1 MLWKK
6 VIRPGQTK
14 PTKVPFQPDGR
25 HASHDDPSTWV
36 DFNTATTHA
45 KQFDGIGFVFTEHDP
60 YAGIDLDNCFS
71 PDGTLLDWAVPIV
84 AQSQDAEAYI
94 ERTPSGQGLHIIGQ
108 GKLPGKGRKI
118 TGLGANKTGA
128 IEIYDRLR
136 YFTVTGDQTDLGA
149 PEGSIESLLNNV
161 WRSFG
166 LRDDNLDAY
175 IAPGVEVTDA
185 QADAMTQAMLTH
197 SRSDFLGLWNGVYD
211 AAKHGDDRSRARMA
225 LLAQIA
231 LKLSENGIAT
241 PAQVKAVALRSPFI
255 RQEMTK
261 ARNQKW
267 PRLADEE
274 CKRAVLFASDKV
286 TQMTQEALP
295 GDDILINL
303 DETVALRPLD
313 SIIRG
318 ILQADSVGMV
328 WGAPGSFK
336 SFLSIDWAL
345 CVATGTPWIG
355 HEVVKAP
362 VWYLCGEGQA
372 GLRTRVAAWRKARQ
386 YEGDLSMFFHTKK
399 ALLLDD
405 DGTGS
410 KSSGLVRLLQKI
422 ADGEVP
428 SLIVVDTLARSMAG
442 DESATKDANRYVS
455 ALDELV
461 AAVRKAG
468 QKCTVVLVH
477 HSKKDGES
485 YRGSSVLRGAADFE
499 FEIDKMADYSVSFK
513 CHKIK
518 DGVMPQE
525 IILEAKAELLG
536 AAQDNFGYMVEMSSL
551 VLWKQN
557 AQEAKRAAENAKSDA
572 ISRRHSALMD
582 KAVESVAKLGQVT
595 TKGLVDYLHANDVR
609 FGKSDLP
616 VVLDELVRAG
626 RLNLVV
632 GLRGTKTYSL

>member
-1 MLWKK
+1 
-6 VIRPGQTK
+6 
-14 PTKVPFQPDGR
+14 
-25 HASHDDPSTWV
+25 
-36 DFNTATTHA
+36 
-45 KQFDGIGFVFTEHDP
+45 
-60 YAGIDLDNCFS
+60 
-71 PDGTLLDWAVPIV
+71 
-84 AQSQDAEAYI
+84 
-94 ERTPSGQGLHIIGQ
+94 
-108 GKLPGKGRKI
+108 
-118 TGLGANKTGA
+118 
-128 IEIYDRLR
+128 
-136 YFTVTGDQTDLGA
+136 
-149 PEGSIESLLNNV
+149 
-161 WRSFG
+161 
-166 LRDDNLDAY
+166 
-175 IAPGVEVTDA
+175 
-185 QADAMTQAMLTH
+185 
-197 SRSDFLGLWNGVYD
+197 
-211 AAKHGDDRSRARMA
+211 
-225 LLAQIA
+225 
-231 LKLSENGIAT
+231 
-241 PAQVKAVALRSPFI
+241 
-255 RQEMTK
+255 
-261 ARNQKW
+261 
-267 PRLADEE
+267 
-274 CKRAVLFASDKV
+274 
-286 TQMTQEALP
+286 MTQEALP

-345 CVATGTPWIG
+345 CVATGTPWLG

-386 YEGDLSMFFHTKK
+386 YQGDLSMFFHTKK

-499 FEIDKMADYSVSFK
+499 FEIDKMSDYSVSFK